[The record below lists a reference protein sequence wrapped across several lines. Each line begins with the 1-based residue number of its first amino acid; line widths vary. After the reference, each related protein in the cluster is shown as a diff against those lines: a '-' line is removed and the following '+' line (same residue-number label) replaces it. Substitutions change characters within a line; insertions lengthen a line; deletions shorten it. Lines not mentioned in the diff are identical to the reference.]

1 MFGSFFTTSCWLNSW
16 QLRSRITGSILGFLL
31 CHLLVGFF
39 LVLHSWSPSWFL
51 KEGFGARYSFLH
63 FFAFGVALRSVLHY
77 WSQGNF
83 FLHHLFILISISRGT
98 NVLVFFN
105 VNELWHLFAVFII
118 CTIFFIMVKFGSFEI
133 AISLASGNL
142 SFSLFFGL
150 IFLGNSLKF
159 R

>member
-1 MFGSFFTTSCWLNSW
+1 M
-16 QLRSRITGSILGFLL
+16 
-31 CHLLVGFF
+31 
-39 LVLHSWSPSWFL
+39 
-51 KEGFGARYSFLH
+51 
-63 FFAFGVALRSVLHY
+63 
-77 WSQGNF
+77 
-83 FLHHLFILISISRGT
+83 
-98 NVLVFFN
+98 LVFFN

-159 R
+159 RNFLPLIFTDFSGKKLLGLGRA